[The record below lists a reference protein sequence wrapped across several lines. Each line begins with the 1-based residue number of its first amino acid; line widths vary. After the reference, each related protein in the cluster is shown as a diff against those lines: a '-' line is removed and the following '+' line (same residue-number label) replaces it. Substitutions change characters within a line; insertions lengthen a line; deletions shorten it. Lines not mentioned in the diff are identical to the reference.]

1 MDAALRSHSR
11 AVPLGRARP
20 AARVQGEA
28 GWKVTMADPTF
39 SGRSGLLVSIRDV
52 AEAKLALSSGADVIN
67 LEPSSADVAGDSGLS
82 FVTDVARFVA
92 GRRIVSASIA
102 DVPAAD
108 AAAFALSAMAL
119 ATAGADH
126 IRVRLPAS
134 APRAEQEA
142 VIASIAAAPLGA
154 AHPVAVL
161 FADGDVEA
169 GLLPVLASAGFAG
182 VMLEVSEHG
191 SGRLLDH
198 ATAERLSAL
207 AEACR
212 QNGLFLGVG
221 GSLRL
226 ADIPSLVQAGVGL
239 LGFRGAAC
247 EGPTRNG
254 RLSATRIH
262 DLRTVIDR
270 AAARHG
276 KAA

>member
-1 MDAALRSHSR
+1 MTE
-11 AVPLGRARP
+11 PIFP
-20 AARVQGEA
+20 A
-28 GWKVTMADPTF
+28 
-39 SGRSGLLVSIRDV
+39 RSGLLVSVRDV
-52 AEAKLALSSGADVIN
+52 AEARLALSSGADVIN
-67 LEPSSADVAGDSGLS
+67 LEKSSTGRAGDVDLS
-82 FVTDVARFVA
+82 FVTDVAHLLVA
-92 GRRIVSASIA
+92 RRIVSASVA
-102 DVPAAD
+102 DLPTTD
-108 AAAFALSAMAL
+108 AAAFAQSATEL
-119 ATAGADH
+119 ASAGANH
-126 IRVRLPAS
+126 VRVRLPAS
-134 APRAEQEA
+134 APRMELEA
-142 VIASIAAAPLGA
+142 VIAAIGTAPLRG

-161 FADGDVEA
+161 FAEGDAEA

-198 ATAERLSAL
+198 ASAERLAAL

-212 QNGLFLGVG
+212 RNGLFLGVG

-226 ADIPSLVQAGVGL
+226 TDIPSLVHAGVSL

-270 AAARHG
+270 AAAMRG
-276 KAA
+276 SVA

>member
-1 MDAALRSHSR
+1 
-11 AVPLGRARP
+11 
-20 AARVQGEA
+20 
-28 GWKVTMADPTF
+28 MADPTF

-67 LEPSSADVAGDSGLS
+67 LEPSSADVAGDTGFA

-92 GRRIVSASIA
+92 GRRIISASIA
-102 DVPAAD
+102 EQAAD

-134 APRAEQEA
+134 APRAELEA

-161 FADGDVEA
+161 FADGEVEA

-247 EGPTRNG
+247 EGPTRSG